1 MDVAALIPKT
11 NATNFQ
17 SPEKNN
23 STGQIVLFEALYLFV
38 FNCSSS
44 CENLAQTV
52 DKEL

>member
-1 MDVAALIPKT
+1 LDVAALIPKT

-17 SPEKNN
+17 SPEKK
-23 STGQIVLFEALYLFV
+23 SSIGQIVLFESLYPFV

-44 CENLAQTV
+44 CENLADTI